1 MLNQPGHEDHDFTAS
16 LLEWFNIHGRK
27 TLPWQ
32 KNATPYSVWV
42 SEIMLQ
48 QTQVETV
55 IPYYRAFMQ
64 RFPDIA
70 SLANA
75 QPDEVMEKWAGLGY
89 YARARNLHQAAK
101 IVCDQHH
108 GVFPECFDDVV
119 GLPGIGRS
127 SAGAILAFSRNAR
140 HPILD
145 GNVKRVLTRYF
156 AIAGF
161 PGKKEV
167 ENRLWAIAEELT
179 PSLSVANYTQAIMDL
194 GATVCVRSNP
204 RCQQCPLRPGCLAFR
219 ANSVAEYPERKPG
232 KKRPLRQTR
241 MLLIRNLDSTYLVV
255 KRPPTGIWGGLW
267 SLPQLDDESLDYR
280 QYCLDTF
287 GIRIGEGREQP
298 VVRHG
303 FTHFDLEIRPVICNV
318 LCMADG
324 VMDAGQILWYN
335 PSITTA
341 VGMPAA
347 VTKIF
352 RICIED

>member
-108 GVFPECFDDVV
+108 GVFPECFDDVFS
-119 GLPGIGRS
+119 LPGIGRS

-161 PGKKEV
+161 PGKKDV
-167 ENRLWAIAEELT
+167 EKPTLGHCGRTDTTLICVELY
-179 PSLSVANYTQAIMDL
+179 PGNH
-194 GATVCVRSNP
+194 GP
-204 RCQQCPLRPGCLAFR
+204 RCHRVCAIESRLPAMSIAAGLPCIQDQLRG
-219 ANSVAEYPERKPG
+219 
-232 KKRPLRQTR
+232 
-241 MLLIRNLDSTYLVV
+241 
-255 KRPPTGIWGGLW
+255 
-267 SLPQLDDESLDYR
+267 
-280 QYCLDTF
+280 
-287 GIRIGEGREQP
+287 
-298 VVRHG
+298 
-303 FTHFDLEIRPVICNV
+303 
-318 LCMADG
+318 
-324 VMDAGQILWYN
+324 
-335 PSITTA
+335 
-341 VGMPAA
+341 
-347 VTKIF
+347 
-352 RICIED
+352 